1 MQRSTIAPLAA
12 RGLALASAL
21 ATAACIDTPPAVTI
35 EGGLYAPT
43 LKGQIGL
50 STTVVT
56 DVDTIDLDS
65 SLDLGKTE
73 YVPYL
78 RGEFALAGFDLALS
92 GFKTSQTGTG
102 TVTADFGDITAG
114 STVDSKLAIALAH
127 GSLCYDMVDTKP
139 FTFGAGIGADYFDL
153 DMDVHN
159 VAFGLDES
167 VQIRQAIPL
176 LVARGVVRTPVIP
189 LDLQLE
195 VGAITGHVEDLDG
208 TLVDVEALLHCK
220 VVGPLALYGG
230 YRYVHGQ
237 FQGSTNNRDFDA
249 DVTVSGFLLGATFR
263 F

>member
-1 MQRSTIAPLAA
+1 MQRSTIAPRAA
-12 RGLALASAL
+12 RGLAFASAL
-21 ATAACIDTPPAVTI
+21 ATAACISESPNVTI

-43 LKGQIGL
+43 LKGEIGL

-78 RGEFALAGFDLALS
+78 RGEFAIAGLDLSLS

-114 STVDSKLAIALAH
+114 STVDSKLDLALAH
-127 GSLCYDMVDTKP
+127 ASLCYDVVDTKP

-176 LVARGVVRTPVIP
+176 LVARGVVRTPVLP

-195 VGAITGHVEDLDG
+195 VSGITGHVEDFDG

-220 VVGPLALYGG
+220 IAGPLAMYGG

-237 FQGSTNNRDFDA
+237 FQGTTNDRNFDA
-249 DVTVSGFLLGATFR
+249 DVTVTGFLLGATFR

>member
-1 MQRSTIAPLAA
+1 MQPSTIAPQAA

-21 ATAACIDTPPAVTI
+21 AAAACIDTPPAVTI

-43 LKGQIGL
+43 LEGKIGL
-50 STTVVT
+50 ATTVVT
-56 DVDTIDLDS
+56 DVDTIDLSS

-78 RGEFALAGFDLALS
+78 RGECAIAGLDLSLS
-92 GFKTSQTGTG
+92 GFRTSQTGTG
-102 TVTADFGDITAG
+102 TVTADFGNITAG
-114 STVDSKLAIALAH
+114 STVDSKLDLALAH
-127 GSLCYDMVDTKP
+127 GSLCYDVVDTKP

-189 LDLQLE
+189 LDLQIE
-195 VGAITGHVEDLDG
+195 AGAITGHVEDFDG

-220 VVGPLALYGG
+220 VVGPLAMYGG
-230 YRYVHGQ
+230 YRYVYCQ
-237 FQGSTNNRDFDA
+237 FKGTTNDRSFGA